1 MRGNERK
8 YKTEAK
14 TKTRGERLR
23 KEYKRQERGERK
35 EGNFKASYFAWDSS
49 LRANEHAPICIP
61 QIIRDKR
68 RAVAAGGS
76 SEIRIVFCCK
86 TRAT

>member
-1 MRGNERK
+1 MKQNRERMRGNERK

-35 EGNFKASYFAWDSS
+35 EGNFKASYFA
-49 LRANEHAPICIP
+49 
-61 QIIRDKR
+61 
-68 RAVAAGGS
+68 
-76 SEIRIVFCCK
+76 
-86 TRAT
+86 